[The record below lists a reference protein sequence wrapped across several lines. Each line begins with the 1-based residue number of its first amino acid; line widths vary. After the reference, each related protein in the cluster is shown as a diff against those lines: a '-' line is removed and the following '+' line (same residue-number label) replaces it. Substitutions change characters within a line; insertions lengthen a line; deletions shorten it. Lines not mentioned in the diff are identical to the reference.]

1 MHYSTLTIHHWH
13 LLYSVQNLTSWE
25 LRNAEFNRKLVSEP
39 HVFGA
44 PDILT
49 RVGIVFEDAPSG
61 VRSGRAAGCKTIAL
75 LTSHS
80 KQQVESSNP
89 DYIIKDMSW

>member
-1 MHYSTLTIHHWH
+1 MACLV
-13 LLYSVQNLTSWE
+13 VQNLICWE
-25 LRNAEFNRKLVSEP
+25 LRNAESNQKHVSNS
-39 HVFGA
+39 HLHLFWGGC
-44 PDILT
+44 IST

-75 LTSHS
+75 LTSHT
-80 KQQVESSNP
+80 KQQLESSKP

>member
-1 MHYSTLTIHHWH
+1 MY
-13 LLYSVQNLTSWE
+13 
-25 LRNAEFNRKLVSEP
+25 
-39 HVFGA
+39 
-44 PDILT
+44 T
-49 RVGIVFEDAPSG
+49 RAGIVFEDAPSG

-80 KQQVESSNP
+80 KQQIESTKP